1 MLSCYEASHSSASGA
16 SEMLPIVLLMRRNVC
31 ESPFCVT
38 GATHEIHYL
47 VAPKTC
53 NKISRKWKLLVKSP
67 GVVETGFARRSKT
80 HFGIELVCC
89 RRGNKPSWRRMD
101 CLSPFFYL
109 SIHDAED
116 AARGLPLSSQ
126 SSSGLFPLSICNL
139 ALSTKLSQSHFCE
152 FSFDGQF
159 QPLHLH
165 QQNSQLSVRD
175 RSNDFSR
182 QMRPTMRPLM
192 GMGGRA
198 R

>member
-1 MLSCYEASHSSASGA
+1 
-16 SEMLPIVLLMRRNVC
+16 MRVA
-31 ESPFCVT
+31 FCVT
-38 GATHEIHYL
+38 GATHEIHSL

-67 GVVETGFARRSKT
+67 GAVETGFARRSKT

-89 RRGNKPSWRRMD
+89 RRGNKPSWRRM
-101 CLSPFFYL
+101 SNWIVSVHS
-109 SIHDAED
+109 SIFPSTTRKMLP
-116 AARGLPLSSQ
+116 AAFRFLPSRVQ
-126 SSSGLFPLSICNL
+126 AVPLFSICNL
-139 ALSTKLSQSHFCE
+139 GLSTKLSQSHFYE
-152 FSFDGQF
+152 FSFDRQF

-165 QQNSQLSVRD
+165 QQNSPLSVRD

-192 GMGGRA
+192 GVGGRA